1 MFEDTLK
8 LYFLHFS
15 TIIIGSIC
23 VSVWIQ
29 EGWIEWLPTPL
40 ENSPAKIYLEKI
52 YLEKQMKIV
61 GCNFNLLKPNKITNS
76 LKTVKIIQK
85 LLPKEELCAPV
96 KRPTLLS
103 QFNSP

>member
-1 MFEDTLK
+1 
-8 LYFLHFS
+8 
-15 TIIIGSIC
+15 
-23 VSVWIQ
+23 
-29 EGWIEWLPTPL
+29 
-40 ENSPAKIYLEKI
+40 
-52 YLEKQMKIV
+52 MKIV
-61 GCNFNLLKPNKITNS
+61 GCNLNLLKPNKITNS